1 MDIYKFNNRLVTIG
15 GKFLSPEEYTVT
27 VSTVQHGT
35 VTAVPMSGLYG
46 TSVTLSSVADSGY
59 ALDYYTVNGT
69 PIVGNTFTLT
79 GDVTVGA
86 SFVAT
91 SSRVGFVSGTCQSS
105 SLTCPAYRM
114 QFTVLPT
121 GADDSQYGSCNN
133 GIEIYTGTGLFWVT
147 DYSIDS
153 SGNLTVSGRKAVN
166 ATSTS
171 GSSGWP
177 TLGSNT
183 ALYYYSPYTVG
194 GVSSEAHKYG
204 IAVPSDAIATL
215 VYYKN
220 CRDNSI
226 NANTVQ
232 TNKTYTDVTSS
243 TCAFVNDT
251 TTGDAMWNLAAN
263 TTASYTF
270 SSSIITYPFSTNR
283 TIVVGSKNYLES
295 L

>member
-1 MDIYKFNNRLVTIG
+1 MDIYKYNNRLVTIG

-35 VTAVPMSGLYG
+35 ITAVPMSGQYG

-59 ALDYYTVNGT
+59 ALDYYTVNGE
-69 PIVGNTFTLT
+69 PILGNTFTLT
-79 GDVTVGA
+79 GDVTIGA

-91 SSRVGFVSGTCQSS
+91 SSRVGFVSGTCQLNSMS
-105 SLTCPAYRM
+105 CPAYRM
-114 QFTVLPT
+114 QFTVLPS
-121 GADDSQYGSCNN
+121 GADESQYGSCNN
-133 GIEIYTGTGLFWVT
+133 GIEINTGTCLFWVT

-153 SGNLTVSGRKAVN
+153 SGSLTISGRKAVN
-166 ATSTS
+166 ATSTYGTS
-171 GSSGWP
+171 AWP
-177 TLGSNT
+177 ILGGNIYLNY
-183 ALYYYSPYTVG
+183 AYPFTVG
-194 GVSSEAHKYG
+194 GVSSEGHKYG

-220 CRDNSI
+220 CIDTSVS
-226 NANTVQ
+226 ANTVQ
-232 TNKTYTDVTSS
+232 TDKAYTDVASS

-251 TTGDAMWNLAAN
+251 TTANAIWNLAAN
-263 TTASYTF
+263 TTATYTF
-270 SSSIITYPFSTNR
+270 ASSIVTYPFSTNR

>member
-59 ALDYYTVNGT
+59 ALDYYTVNGEM
-69 PIVGNTFTLT
+69 IAGDTFTLT

-91 SSRVGFVSGTCQSS
+91 SSRVGFVSGTCQYTSMS
-105 SLTCPAYRM
+105 CPAYRL

-121 GADDSQYGSCNN
+121 GADNSQYGSCNN
-133 GIEIYTGTGLFWVT
+133 GIEINTGTGLFWVT
-147 DYSIDS
+147 DYNIDS

-171 GSSGWP
+171 GSSSWP

-183 ALYYYSPYTVG
+183 SLNYYYPFSVG
-194 GVSSEAHKYG
+194 GVSSEGHKYG

-220 CRDNSI
+220 CVDTSV
-226 NANTVQ
+226 AGNTVQ

-243 TCAFVNDT
+243 TCAFINDT
-251 TTGDAMWNLAAN
+251 TTANAMWNLANDA
-263 TTASYTF
+263 TATYTF
-270 SSSIITYPFSTNR
+270 SSSIVTYPFNTNR